1 MEVDDVR
8 QSLQVQLVH
17 SLSRQLF
24 TVSLHQNTH
33 CCTWSVSII
42 CHLLRTHI
50 AGANHLIHHPQ
61 NRLPLLACR
70 TVTPSH
76 QRYPVHGTH
85 NRQDA
90 EDMEHEAAAAEERG
104 SRRPDKEEEGDRS
117 ATACAE
123 GLVASKSNHT
133 KRNCTDTHIRSL
145 GTLAA
150 RHDEDDLPQPR
161 RHP

>member
-33 CCTWSVSII
+33 CCTWRVSII

-76 QRYPVHGTH
+76 QQYPVHGTH

-104 SRRPDKEEEGDRS
+104 SRRPDQEKEGDRS

-123 GLVASKSNHT
+123 GLVAFKSIIQNGPALT
-133 KRNCTDTHIRSL
+133 PHIRSL

-150 RHDEDDLPQPR
+150 RHDEDDFP
-161 RHP
+161 